1 MPGGDVTDLT
11 EAEFAGRVV
20 GMRKTLYHICY
31 GLLRREADRE
41 DAVSE
46 CVRKAL
52 LKRETLR
59 DERAFRAWMI
69 RILVNECHSIHRRA
83 ARETLV
89 DKVPERT
96 APHDSA
102 AALREA
108 ILSLPEK
115 LRLPVILHYMDGY
128 PLSDVA
134 RALRVPEGTVK
145 SRLAR
150 ARERLKDILS
160 DEEA

>member
-1 MPGGDVTDLT
+1 MT
-11 EAEFAGRVV
+11 ETEFGRHVV
-20 GMRKTLYHICY
+20 EMRGTLYRVCY

-52 LKRETLR
+52 LKRESLR
-59 DERAFRAWMI
+59 DEGALRAWMI
-69 RILVNECHSIHRRA
+69 RILINECHSIHRRA
-83 ARETLV
+83 ARETLI
-89 DKVPERT
+89 DEVPEHA
-96 APHDSA
+96 APHDSGA
-102 AALREA
+102 ILREA
-108 ILSLPEK
+108 VLSLPEK

-134 RALRVPEGTVK
+134 RALHVPEGTVK

-150 ARERLKDILS
+150 AREQLRDVLS
-160 DEEA
+160 REEA

>member
-1 MPGGDVTDLT
+1 
-11 EAEFAGRVV
+11 
-20 GMRKTLYHICY
+20 
-31 GLLRREADRE
+31 
-41 DAVSE
+41 
-46 CVRKAL
+46 VRKAL
-52 LKRETLR
+52 AKRETLR

-89 DKVPERT
+89 DEVPE
-96 APHDSA
+96 PSPPGDSGT
-102 AALREA
+102 ALREA

-134 RALRVPEGTVK
+134 RALHVPEGTVK

-150 ARERLKDILS
+150 AREQLRDILS

>member
-1 MPGGDVTDLT
+1 MTDLT

-20 GMRKTLYHICY
+20 EMRGTLYRVCY

-59 DERAFRAWMI
+59 DEDAFRAWLI
-69 RILVNECHSIHRRA
+69 RILVNECHSIHRRSV
-83 ARETLV
+83 RETLV
-89 DKVPERT
+89 DQVPERA
-96 APHDSA
+96 APRDA
-102 AALREA
+102 TAALREA
-108 ILSLPEK
+108 VLSLPEK

-128 PLSDVA
+128 PLSGVA

-150 ARERLKDILS
+150 ARERLRDFLS

>member
-1 MPGGDVTDLT
+1 MTDLT
-11 EAEFAGRVV
+11 EEEFAGRVV

-31 GLLRREADRE
+31 GLLQREADRE

-52 LKRETLR
+52 LKRGTLR

-69 RILVNECHSIHRRA
+69 RILVNECHSIHRHA
-83 ARETLV
+83 ARETLM
-89 DKVPERT
+89 DEVPERA
-96 APHDSA
+96 APGDPA
-102 AALREA
+102 AIREA
-108 ILSLPEK
+108 VLALSEK

-150 ARERLKDILS
+150 ARERLRDVLS

>member
-1 MPGGDVTDLT
+1 VTDLT
-11 EAEFAGRVV
+11 EEEFAGCVV
-20 GMRKTLYHICY
+20 GMRKTLYRVCY

-69 RILVNECHSIHRRA
+69 RILVNECHSIQRRA

-89 DKVPERT
+89 DEVPERA
-96 APHDSA
+96 APNDPA

-134 RALRVPEGTVK
+134 RALHVPEGTVK

-150 ARERLKDILS
+150 ARERLKDVLS